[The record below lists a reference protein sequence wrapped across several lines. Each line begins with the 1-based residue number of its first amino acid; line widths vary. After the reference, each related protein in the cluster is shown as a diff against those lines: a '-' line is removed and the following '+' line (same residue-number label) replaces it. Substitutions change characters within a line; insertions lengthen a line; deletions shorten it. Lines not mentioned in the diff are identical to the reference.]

1 MHSSL
6 ANITRHHHCC
16 NEPQSGVDATSRT
29 QSSAFPVVLRPPMM
43 PQPAQKAMHNK
54 PHTIVGSTMIRSNL
68 MRYVP
73 AKKRRGKDSTKRG
86 KRKCNKCKVL
96 KMYDSDLGHR
106 CAALGRGRECDYFD
120 ENNKRRCWR
129 CWKLGS
135 GDLVA
140 YTCPAT
146 RGSRDDC
153 AYFVCTGNRKY
164 KKKI

>member
-1 MHSSL
+1 
-6 ANITRHHHCC
+6 
-16 NEPQSGVDATSRT
+16 
-29 QSSAFPVVLRPPMM
+29 MM

-86 KRKCNKCKVL
+86 NRKCNKCEVL

-120 ENNKRRCWR
+120 ENIKRRCWR